1 MYTAGVGRRYTLHPF
16 LPSGHLWATSHH
28 TSAWGT
34 LWGVVPP
41 ARDPGLPDS
50 QSLASPCGSF
60 SPGFTSRCPALAQ
73 RSSAHT
79 AHCTATGSEFANIL
93 VLRPTPGQVLWYLW
107 GWGPGISIFKAPPRK
122 VWRAART
129 DSQLLVRTF
138 RALGQRQ
145 TFHPRGAE

>member
-1 MYTAGVGRRYTLHPF
+1 MTLVFPTPSLLHP
-16 LPSGHLWATSHH
+16 PVAHS
-28 TSAWGT
+28 
-34 LWGVVPP
+34 V
-41 ARDPGLPDS
+41 
-50 QSLASPCGSF
+50 LAS
-60 SPGFTSRCPALAQ
+60 RLDAPALAQ
-73 RSSAHT
+73 RSSART
-79 AHCTATGSEFANIL
+79 AHYTATGSEFANIL

-107 GWGPGISIFKAPPRK
+107 GWGSGISIFKAPPRK